1 MKGVRGFQSVEAR
14 ELQQK
19 GVEARRENKERTNEL
34 VVKSITGGF
43 VDYEEK
49 LQKIRDGIELSA
61 PEKEYMDRMERWTE
75 FCIPKLA
82 RVDNNNNNSG
92 SISIILQHN
101 GDKDTK

>member
-1 MKGVRGFQSVEAR
+1 MPFDVQTASEAGKKSVQVR
-14 ELQQK
+14 L
-19 GVEARRENKERTNEL
+19 ENKLRTNEL
-34 VVKSITGGF
+34 IVKSITGGF

-49 LQKIRDGIELSA
+49 LQRIRDGIELSG

-82 RVDNNNNNSG
+82 RIDNNNNNSG
-92 SISIILQHN
+92 EIKIILQHN